1 MYIVIVFIIILI
13 TVANFIFLN
22 NIYFL
27 KDMSILSDIHT
38 RQAIRPGFT
47 VPLGF
52 CFSLLHAESRSIE
65 DHCVDMYNVA
75 HLMSTRD

>member
-1 MYIVIVFIIILI
+1 
-13 TVANFIFLN
+13 
-22 NIYFL
+22 
-27 KDMSILSDIHT
+27 MSILSDIHT